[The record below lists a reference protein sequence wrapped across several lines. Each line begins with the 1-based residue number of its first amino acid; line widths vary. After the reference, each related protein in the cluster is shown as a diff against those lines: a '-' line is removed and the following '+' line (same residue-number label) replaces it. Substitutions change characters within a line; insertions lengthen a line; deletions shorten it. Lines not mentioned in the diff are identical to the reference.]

1 MSALPDAPSRSP
13 MCVPLWGT
21 LVVCVA
27 VVVSAG
33 LSVWLQMETL
43 RVFVEQGFQSALAL
57 ALLVLPV
64 VMGLA
69 AWWVLVRLWFRRSL
83 LLALRFVALVFLA
96 SLLAL
101 MLEFDAVDLDFGLQ
115 LLWLATLTVLFR
127 ALLLRRE
134 RHRAESAA

>member
-1 MSALPDAPSRSP
+1 
-13 MCVPLWGT
+13 MCAPLWGT
-21 LVVCVA
+21 LAVCVA

-69 AWWVLVRLWFRRSL
+69 AWWVLIRLWFRRSL
-83 LLALRFVALVFLA
+83 LLALRFVAVVFLA
-96 SLLAL
+96 SLIAL
-101 MLEFDAVDLDFGLQ
+101 MLEFDAVDLDFALQ
-115 LLWLATLTVLFR
+115 LFWLATLAVLFR
-127 ALLLRRE
+127 ALLRRE
-134 RHRAESAA
+134 RDRTERAT